1 MASAVALK
9 TGRVNQALDAGP
21 LALPSPTACTVSGT
35 SACARNWLRAAL
47 AVSASSTPLRVRP

>member
-21 LALPSPTACTVSGT
+21 LALPSPTAYTVQWHQ
-35 SACARNWLRAAL
+35 RLRAQL
-47 AVSASSTPLRVRP
+47 AARGFCPLQARPCRVRP